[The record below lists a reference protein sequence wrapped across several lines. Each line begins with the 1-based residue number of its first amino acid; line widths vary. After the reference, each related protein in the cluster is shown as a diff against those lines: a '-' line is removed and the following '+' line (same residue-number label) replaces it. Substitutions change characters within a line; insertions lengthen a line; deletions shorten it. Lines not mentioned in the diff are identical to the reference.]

1 MYRNLFYGSLLVE
14 SEGGGCAFA
23 GEFSNSFPLSRERS
37 RGNNARSPP
46 RDNSKFKRQF
56 ISCSTLNCQAI
67 NMYQKRVRD
76 WGLCNPII
84 FAVAVEVVGKW

>member
-1 MYRNLFYGSLLVE
+1 MCIR
-14 SEGGGCAFA
+14 GGVF
-23 GEFSNSFPLSRERS
+23 EFQFPLSIERH
-37 RGNNARSPP
+37 NARSPP

-84 FAVAVEVVGKW
+84 FAVAVEVAGSYHGVKSGVEWEC